1 MSSVYK
7 PSPAERLVTAVQEL
21 SLAKDLPT
29 VMKIVRTV
37 ARELTG
43 ADGAT
48 FVLKQDEECFYAEED
63 AIAPLWKNQSFP
75 LSVCISGWAM
85 KNKQAVAIEDIYQ
98 DNRIPHDAYKPTFVK
113 SLAMVPIRTINP
125 VGAIGNYWANKK
137 KVSAEELHLLQALA
151 DITAVTL
158 ENIRMYAEL
167 EQRVQDRTMQ
177 LEAVNKELEAFSY
190 TVSHDLRAPLRSIRL
205 NLEQLQLKNG
215 KQLDETGLNLI
226 SKVTRRSEEMS
237 QLIEDLLDLSMISKT
252 ELKLQTISLQ
262 DMVANICTEMQE
274 QNPGRK
280 IRFVLNPVPD
290 AVVDQTLIKQLWN
303 NLISNAV
310 KYSRFK
316 DEAVIEIG
324 AERKENKI
332 YYYIKDNGAG
342 FNMKYYDRL
351 FNVFQRL
358 HSKEQFEGS
367 GIGLAIVSRV
377 VTKHHGR
384 VWAESEIDKGSKFS
398 FTLNEE

>member
-1 MSSVYK
+1 MSTVYI

-43 ADGAT
+43 ADGST
-48 FVLKQDEECFYAEED
+48 FVLKQGEECFYADED

-75 LSVCISGWAM
+75 LSICISGWAM
-85 KNKQAVAIEDIYQ
+85 LNKQAVAIEDIYL
-98 DNRIPHDAYKPTFVK
+98 DSRIPHDAYKPTFVK

-125 VGAIGNYWANKK
+125 VGAIGNYWAKPK
-137 KVSAEELHLLQALA
+137 KVTPEELHLLQALA

-158 ENIRMYAEL
+158 ENIRMYTEL
-167 EQRVQDRTMQ
+167 EQRVQDRTRQ

-190 TVSHDLRAPLRSIRL
+190 TVSHDLRAPLRSMKL
-205 NLEQLQLKNG
+205 NLEQLHRKSENQLSEQ
-215 KQLDETGLNLI
+215 QLSLI
-226 SKVTRRSEEMS
+226 AKVTRRSEEMS
-237 QLIEDLLDLSMISKT
+237 QLIEDLLDLSMISKA
-252 ELKLQTISLQ
+252 ELQLQTISLQ
-262 DMVANICTEMQE
+262 DMVAAICTEMQE

-280 IRFVLNPVPD
+280 IRFVINPVPD
-290 AVVDQTLIKQLWN
+290 ALVDQTLIKQLWN

-324 AERKENKI
+324 SERKENKI
-332 YYYIKDNGAG
+332 HYYIQDNGAG

-358 HSKEQFEGS
+358 HTKEQFEGS

-377 VTKHHGR
+377 VNKHHGR
-384 VWAESEIDKGSKFS
+384 VWAESEIDKGSRFS
-398 FTLNEE
+398 FTLNEK